1 MERLF
6 AAWSRMLERLFPDP
20 FTLSLLLTLATLMVA
35 LLLTPFGLSEL
46 IGFWGDG
53 LWSFLGFAMQMGL
66 ILVTGQ
72 ALAEATLVARALRK
86 IASAPKN
93 MGQAAGLVSFCAIDL
108 VSGQA
113 VIQAGSIQLGI
124 QAGRQNCG
132 MAQCYWRRRTWTSL
146 LTSRA

>member
-1 MERLF
+1 
-6 AAWSRMLERLFPDP
+6 MLERLFPDP

-93 MGQAAGLVSFCAIDL
+93 MGQAAGLVSFCAMPAAHHNSL
-108 VSGQA
+108 PRPLCPNGETK
-113 VIQAGSIQLGI
+113 IQIRKAL
-124 QAGRQNCG
+124 
-132 MAQCYWRRRTWTSL
+132 
-146 LTSRA
+146 